1 MSSPSSDEK
10 VAALLEGIKALQRQQ
25 EVSTRHLAGLQRD
38 LADVQHQAETD
49 LVHRHE
55 KEILLDMNL
64 DNEMEALVDFSSSVR
79 HLDDIHLHS
88 VLLQDVLE
96 EEDCGEDSDEVTA
109 STTLST
115 ESQKLVTEA
124 TNVVRS
130 HALRLREIIN
140 DDLETEINHRIEME
154 SIQDRIRC
162 VQGVIGRRQNK
173 IVTLRKD
180 LKKLKRLR
188 EEQLERAKR
197 KGRQARIDNLLRQQH
212 STTANSEGN
221 AAEQSSSRP
230 LSCADQ
236 TISSRAMCK
245 KSSSFESNNEVSAAV
260 TFRKVSQRQDDKD
273 AVRARSKR
281 RSFVSKTA

>member
-1 MSSPSSDEK
+1 M
-10 VAALLEGIKALQRQQ
+10 AALFEEIKALQRQQ

-38 LADVQHQAETD
+38 LADLQHQVETD
-49 LVHRHE
+49 LVQRHE
-55 KEILLDMNL
+55 KEILLEINL

-96 EEDCGEDSDEVTA
+96 EEDGGEDSD
-109 STTLST
+109 STRIPTLST
-115 ESQKLVTEA
+115 ESQKLVSEA

-130 HALRLREIIN
+130 HALRLRKIVD
-140 DDLETEINHRIEME
+140 DDLESEANHRIEIE
-154 SIQDRIRC
+154 SIRDRIRC
-162 VQGVIGRRQNK
+162 VQGVIDRLQNK

-197 KGRQARIDNLLRQQH
+197 KERQARIDNLLRQQH
-212 STTANSEGN
+212 STKANSEGN
-221 AAEQSSSRP
+221 ANEQKKMDSSRP
-230 LSCADQ
+230 FSCASQ
-236 TISSRAMCK
+236 SLSSGAICK
-245 KSSSFESNNEVSAAV
+245 KSSSLESDDGICTAV
-260 TFRKVSQRQDDKD
+260 TFRKVSQCQDGVG
-273 AVRARSKR
+273 AVRSRSKR

>member
-1 MSSPSSDEK
+1 M
-10 VAALLEGIKALQRQQ
+10 AALFEEIKALQRQQ

-38 LADVQHQAETD
+38 LADLQHQVETD
-49 LVHRHE
+49 LVQRHE
-55 KEILLDMNL
+55 KEILLEINL

-96 EEDCGEDSDEVTA
+96 EEDGGEDSDEVTA
-109 STTLST
+109 STRIPTLST
-115 ESQKLVTEA
+115 ESQKLVSEA

-130 HALRLREIIN
+130 HALRLRKIVD
-140 DDLETEINHRIEME
+140 DDLESEANHRIEIE
-154 SIQDRIRC
+154 SIRDRIRC
-162 VQGVIGRRQNK
+162 VQGVIDRLQNK

-197 KGRQARIDNLLRQQH
+197 EERQARIDNLLRQQH
-212 STTANSEGN
+212 STKANSEGN
-221 AAEQSSSRP
+221 ANEQKKMDSSRP
-230 LSCADQ
+230 FSCASQ
-236 TISSRAMCK
+236 SLSSGAICK
-245 KSSSFESNNEVSAAV
+245 KSSSLESDDGICTAV
-260 TFRKVSQRQDDKD
+260 TFRKVSQCQDGVG
-273 AVRARSKR
+273 AVRCRSKR